1 MKINSFA
8 PLVNK
13 KTKVF
18 IIGTMPSEDSL
29 KQHNYYAHT
38 QNVFWPFIKEILG
51 VERYAYSELL
61 KHKIGLWDA
70 LKSCRR
76 QGSLDS
82 SIRQKVFNDFSKYSQ
97 IKYYLFTS
105 KNAYKFFIQN
115 KANKALLKADNFA
128 VLPSPSPA
136 YALLSKSEKLKIW
149 QKTFKEVLKNFI

>member
-1 MKINSFA
+1 MQISSFEA
-8 PLVNK
+8 VLNK
-13 KTKVF
+13 DTEIF

-29 KQHNYYAHT
+29 KQHNYYAYA

-70 LKSCRR
+70 LKSCTR

-82 SIRQKVFNDFSKYSQ
+82 NIREKIFNDFSKYPQ

-149 QKTFKEVLKNFI
+149 QKTFKQVLEKI

>member
-1 MKINSFA
+1 MQISSFEA
-8 PLVNK
+8 VLNK
-13 KTKVF
+13 DTEIF
-18 IIGTMPSEDSL
+18 IIGTMPSQDSL
-29 KQHNYYAHT
+29 KAHNYYANV
-38 QNVFWPFIKEILG
+38 QNVFWPFIKIILG
-51 VERYAYSELL
+51 VQRYDYAGLL

-70 LKSCRR
+70 LKSCTR

-82 SIRQKVFNDFSKYSQ
+82 NIREKIFNDFSKYPQ

-105 KNAYKFFIQN
+105 KNAYKFFVQN

-149 QKTFKEVLKNFI
+149 QKTFKQVLEKI

>member
-1 MKINSFA
+1 MQISSFEA
-8 PLVNK
+8 VLNK
-13 KTKVF
+13 DTEIF
-18 IIGTMPSEDSL
+18 IIGTMPSQDSL
-29 KQHNYYAHT
+29 KQQNYYAHA

-51 VERYAYSELL
+51 VERYAYNELL

-70 LKSCRR
+70 LKSCTR

-82 SIRQKVFNDFSKYSQ
+82 SIREKIFNDFSKYPQ

-105 KNAYKFFIQN
+105 KNAYKFFVQN
-115 KANKALLKADNFA
+115 KANKALLKEDNFA

-149 QKTFKEVLKNFI
+149 QQIFKQVLEKI